1 MDDLGDALVK
11 IATDLIKAG
20 AILPVVGFGCF
31 YFVMWLVEKAHEF
44 ADDRP
49 LYWFCF
55 LFAGVLGS
63 VGALALGRFVLLRWR
78 DRPRRAEVCVTWS
91 GTTRALPA
99 RPQRRKVVRHAD
111 CSVMVVRE

>member
-1 MDDLGDALVK
+1 MDDLGDGLVK

-20 AILPVVGFGCF
+20 AILPVVGFGCL
-31 YFVMWLVEKAHEF
+31 YFVIWLVEKAHEF

-78 DRPRRAEVCVTWS
+78 DRPAAS
-91 GTTRALPA
+91 KSA
-99 RPQRRKVVRHAD
+99 
-111 CSVMVVRE
+111 